1 MTASIPSK
9 MVPPS
14 LPLTSRLLDAV
25 ALAQAL
31 AGGSAAIFP
40 TDTVPALAA
49 RPSEVAQLWE
59 LKDRPA
65 DKPMIL
71 MAADP
76 GPLLEALSIP
86 LRQEWILLAQRHWPG
101 ALTLV
106 LPAQG
111 PIAEALH
118 PSGGTLGLRVPACP
132 LALELLRLTGPLATT
147 SANPSGAPSCLTP
160 EEAAQAFPSVPM
172 LGPLPWP
179 TAEGQ
184 GSTVLAWGPQGGWQL
199 LRRGA
204 VMPKV

>member
-1 MTASIPSK
+1 MSPTISPS
-9 MVPPS
+9 MAPPS
-14 LPLTSRLLDAV
+14 LPLASRVLDAV

-40 TDTVPALAA
+40 TDTLPALAA
-49 RPSEVAQLWE
+49 KPSEAPLLWR

-76 GPLLEALSIP
+76 APLLEALSIP

-106 LPAQG
+106 LPARG

-118 PSGGTLGLRVPACP
+118 PCGETLGLRVPACP
-132 LALELLRLTGPLATT
+132 QALALLRLTGPLATT

-160 EEAAQAFPSVPM
+160 EAAAQVFPSVPL

-179 TAEGQ
+179 AAAGQ
-184 GSTVLAWGPQGGWQL
+184 GSTVLAWAAEGGWQL
-199 LRRGA
+199 LRPGA
-204 VMPKV
+204 VIPKV